1 VQQSTGQDAQKQT
14 KRQEGPMIVRARA
27 IKAFRVGND
36 VALPAAGLRADGGLD
51 FGIL

>member
-1 VQQSTGQDAQKQT
+1 VQQSGKDAQKQT

-36 VALPAAGLRADGGLD
+36 VASPAAGLSADDGLD